1 MDGSFWVTWTFFNI
15 MLVQVAGHRAV
26 TRNQWIVQAVCPGSI
41 QATIWNWD
49 ECPCSYY
56 RVKPLNKTQVD
67 IPEWSL
73 VWSFWNMSW
82 VCCWISS
89 VRDLW
94 WVGGGFRYW
103 PTYPPMEVRMPHE
116 LNVYQVT
123 SIPNACCLCVFWA
136 FSCPPLSSFRDKKNV
151 IHFFF
156 ESHSHCKFFHIICAD
171 RHWML
176 VYMQDI
182 FKEFYLS
189 KHSGRRLM
197 WQNSLGYCVLKAD
210 FTKGKKELSVSLF
223 QVPTWQRFFCCL
235 YRVSAAV
242 KDT

>member
-1 MDGSFWVTWTFFNI
+1 VVGWGGGLDIGPHIRRWRYECHMSWMFI
-15 MLVQVAGHRAV
+15 RSLPSPMLV
-26 TRNQWIVQAVCPGSI
+26 
-41 QATIWNWD
+41 
-49 ECPCSYY
+49 
-56 RVKPLNKTQVD
+56 
-67 IPEWSL
+67 
-73 VWSFWNMSW
+73 
-82 VCCWISS
+82 
-89 VRDLW
+89 
-94 WVGGGFRYW
+94 
-103 PTYPPMEVRMPHE
+103 
-116 LNVYQVT
+116 
-123 SIPNACCLCVFWA
+123 CLCAFWA
-136 FSCPPLSSFRDKKNV
+136 FSWPPLSSLTDQKNML
-151 IHFFF
+151 HFFF
-156 ESHSHCKFFHIICAD
+156 ESHSHCKLFHIICAD

-235 YRVSAAV
+235 YTVSAAI

>member
-1 MDGSFWVTWTFFNI
+1 MFLLQGKAPKQNPS
-15 MLVQVAGHRAV
+15 G
-26 TRNQWIVQAVCPGSI
+26 
-41 QATIWNWD
+41 
-49 ECPCSYY
+49 Y
-56 RVKPLNKTQVD
+56 TQV
-67 IPEWSL
+67 IIGVELLEYVLSL
-73 VWSFWNMSW
+73 LLDFKHSRFV
-82 VCCWISS
+82 VG
-89 VRDLW
+89 W

-136 FSCPPLSSFRDKKNV
+136 FSCPPLSSLRDKKNML
-151 IHFFF
+151 HFFF
-156 ESHSHCKFFHIICAD
+156 ESHSHCKLFHIICAD

-223 QVPTWQRFFCCL
+223 QVPT
-235 YRVSAAV
+235 
-242 KDT
+242 